1 MKDSISK
8 LEAENHEEIV
18 DNVILRRYIRRF
30 TTSLSDKNKKDEK
43 IMQQEKMDLVM
54 IGMISHHM
62 QFCKESECPCQNEEN
77 LLEETKSINC
87 SAKLFEYYSNKNDK
101 EKNEK

>member
-30 TTSLSDKNKKDEK
+30 TTSLSEKNKTDEK
-43 IMQQEKMDLVM
+43 IM
-54 IGMISHHM
+54 
-62 QFCKESECPCQNEEN
+62 
-77 LLEETKSINC
+77 
-87 SAKLFEYYSNKNDK
+87 
-101 EKNEK
+101 